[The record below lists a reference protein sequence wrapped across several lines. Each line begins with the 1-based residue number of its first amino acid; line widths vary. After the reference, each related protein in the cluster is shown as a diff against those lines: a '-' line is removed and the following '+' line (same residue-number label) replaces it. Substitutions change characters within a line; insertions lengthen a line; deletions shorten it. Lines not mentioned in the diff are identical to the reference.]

1 MYISL
6 KDSCA
11 KGFKKWSD
19 AQQPE
24 INKDVCAGEGY
35 GVVATDHDLD
45 NRAMTS
51 PELPHRPWL
60 SRGRRR
66 EESDGVDQMSAR
78 VPVRAMPVP
87 KMEGLHDTSGKRLD

>member
-35 GVVATDHDLD
+35 GVVATNPDLDNTDPDLD
-45 NRAMTS
+45 NRVMTS

-60 SRGRRR
+60 VPGVGR
-66 EESDGVDQMSAR
+66 
-78 VPVRAMPVP
+78 
-87 KMEGLHDTSGKRLD
+87 L